1 MGLQDVFFAT
11 LGTGIYLIGA
21 TIEKI
26 TQLTEGVTIASIT
39 IKSNLNDFTKKH
51 PEDDGEHV
59 T

>member
-11 LGTGIYLIGA
+11 LETGIYLIRA

-26 TQLTEGVTIASIT
+26 TQIIEGVTIASIT
-39 IKSNLNDFTKKH
+39 INSNLTDFTKKH
-51 PEDDGEHV
+51 PEDVGEHV